1 MSAQQP
7 YLRGLRAGIPIGLGY
22 FPVSFS
28 FGIMAVSMG
37 LHFWQAV
44 LISMTTLTSAG
55 QLSGIGTMMIP
66 GQYAEMLISQLTINV
81 RYSFMSVSLSQ
92 KVEPKF
98 SGIYRWLF
106 GFFMTDE
113 IFAVASMEKTVTR
126 GFFLGLVTMPFF
138 GWTLGTLFGA
148 LLGNILPT
156 IVMNALCIAIYAMFI
171 AIIVPQVKVEKAL
184 LVVVFLSLLLSCAFT
199 YLPYLKTIS
208 AGLAISICAIVS
220 AVLGAVFF
228 PKHEEAA

>member
-1 MSAQQP
+1 MSVQKP

-55 QLSGIGTMMIP
+55 QLSGIGTMKIP

-126 GFFLGLVTMPFF
+126 GFL
-138 GWTLGTLFGA
+138 
-148 LLGNILPT
+148 
-156 IVMNALCIAIYAMFI
+156 
-171 AIIVPQVKVEKAL
+171 
-184 LVVVFLSLLLSCAFT
+184 
-199 YLPYLKTIS
+199 
-208 AGLAISICAIVS
+208 
-220 AVLGAVFF
+220 
-228 PKHEEAA
+228 

>member
-1 MSAQQP
+1 MSIQKP

-138 GWTLGTLFGA
+138 GWTLGTFFGA

-228 PKHEEAA
+228 PKHEEEA